1 MDIDDLLS
9 PSKDTYEYGADHAL
23 MHWTRAERKAYGE
36 AIREHF
42 ELSQRG
48 FVDLARIMTTQKGT
62 VRDAL
67 TPFMES
73 GNKSFAHSRPGFER
87 LMERNANQL
96 LSDIWS
102 DEGGQRIASFYLS
115 SIRNVDLL
123 GSLLAYG
130 KEIPEDLSAVVAA
143 SGGIATNLSE
153 GQTKPLVTQTLNRAS
168 VPELKVAGLCAV
180 TQELAMATGTA
191 GRRLFEGELRNA
203 VVGGSNE
210 TIMTVS
216 TPASTVTATSDPV
229 ADLGSLLAAL
239 PNSAHYVIATTG
251 EKCRALAMAS
261 QNGMSINGGEYIPG
275 VHVVPVIEPDS
286 SSPEM
291 MGFACDRIAV
301 SDGGLTMKQASHASV
316 ELAESPTDSGELVSL
331 WQAGLVGV
339 MTERR
344 FRFHAE
350 PEAIV
355 EVA

>member
-48 FVDLARIMTTQKGT
+48 FVDLARIMTEHKG
-62 VRDAL
+62 AL
-67 TPFMES
+67 SHALKPFMDSE
-73 GNKSFAHSRPGFER
+73 NKTFSHSRPGFER
-87 LMERNANQL
+87 LLERNANQSL
-96 LSDIWS
+96 TSIWGEE
-102 DEGGQRIASFYLS
+102 DGKRIAEFYLS

-123 GSLLAYG
+123 GSLLAFG

-143 SGGIATNLSE
+143 SGGIATNLAE
-153 GQTKPLVTQTLNRAS
+153 GQTKPLVTQTLNRS
-168 VPELKVAGLCAV
+168 GVPEVKVAGMCAV
-180 TQELAMATGTA
+180 TKELAMATGAA
-191 GRRLFEGELRNA
+191 GRRLFESELRNA

-210 TIMTVS
+210 AILTTS

-239 PNSAHYVIATTG
+239 PNSTNYVIATTG

-286 SSPEM
+286 SSPQM

-301 SDGGLTMKQASHASV
+301 ANGGLTLKQASHASV